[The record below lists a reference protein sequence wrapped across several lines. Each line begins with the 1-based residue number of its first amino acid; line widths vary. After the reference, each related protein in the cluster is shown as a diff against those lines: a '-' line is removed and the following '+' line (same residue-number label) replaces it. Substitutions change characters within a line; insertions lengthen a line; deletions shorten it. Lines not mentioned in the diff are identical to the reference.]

1 MLQPIFDKQTIL
13 PGPSSQTSSIWPLV
27 LREGDEQITS
37 HSVGHAADSLAILAT
52 RMERTWDAVMEEVL
66 DEYAEAWERLAAL

>member
-1 MLQPIFDKQTIL
+1 MLQPIFDKQNML

-27 LREGDEQITS
+27 LREGDEQITG
-37 HSVGHAADSLAILAT
+37 HSVDHAAGSPVILAT
-52 RMERTWDAVMEEVL
+52 RERTWDEVMEEVL